1 MVTVTAKVRGSPLER
16 AHDRLRSYATTSEA
30 CFDDLAVP
38 TYAEFQAS
46 RRSFL
51 DRLTAQAPLDVTA
64 ALATQRGDQE

>member
-1 MVTVTAKVRGSPLER
+1 MVPLTAKVRRSPLER

-30 CFDDLAVP
+30 CFDDLAAS

-51 DRLTAQAPLDVTA
+51 DRLTAQAPLDVTEG
-64 ALATQRGDQE
+64 LATQRADQG